1 MELFKSNIGSFLALL
16 LAIILTSGVMMIK
29 GCDSPVQHTEDIDVE
44 GIDVEGID
52 VEDVGSDAEDVC
64 NEDAGGDVDEA
75 LKEGLRSACRAI
87 TIEDRT

>member
-44 GIDVEGID
+44 GIDVE
-52 VEDVGSDAEDVC
+52 DVGSDAEDVC